1 MIWITIITILSIILA
16 VLFVKGIS
24 KVRSKLRE
32 AECDGSVLDTVMDY
46 PKICASILVL
56 FVLFGWYQV
65 KYQMKE
71 MYNCSVRSSVQK
83 VETQYSWYFDVC
95 QFKNK
100 DGVWIDFKQVR
111 GTPEGGDVET
121 E

>member
-1 MIWITIITILSIILA
+1 MFWI
-16 VLFVKGIS
+16 VLVLLVSFIVSLFFVKGVS
-24 KVRSKLRE
+24 KVRSKFVPE
-32 AECDGSVLDTVMDY
+32 QCDGSVLDMVMDY
-46 PKICASILVL
+46 PKICAGIVVL
-56 FVLFGWYQV
+56 FLCLGLYQV
-65 KYQMKE
+65 TYPMGQM
-71 MYNCSVRSSVQK
+71 YDCSIRSSVQK

-111 GTPEGGDVET
+111 GVPGGSE